1 RGFAF
6 GAEKGIDLWEEHLA
20 RAYEV
25 PSANPSIALLH
36 CCIAALLHCKL
47 IKFIQVGCFGVVLK
61 EACPRQPRSVQS

>member
-1 RGFAF
+1 GRGFAF

-36 CCIAALLHCKL
+36 CCIAALQAYKVHSGRMLWGSVK
-47 IKFIQVGCFGVVLK
+47 
-61 EACPRQPRSVQS
+61 RSLPPTTT